1 LKNTYL
7 PHKIGLKGGV
17 IFHRIVP
24 TFKKL
29 KPSFQLF
36 LYSIVYT
43 FIKDFMEWDLKKI
56 RKAYELITKLQY
68 SWVVELVEYPNTVLP
83 KSSYVRKI
91 KDKSPILLAITD
103 G

>member
-1 LKNTYL
+1 
-7 PHKIGLKGGV
+7 
-17 IFHRIVP
+17 
-24 TFKKL
+24 
-29 KPSFQLF
+29 
-36 LYSIVYT
+36 
-43 FIKDFMEWDLKKI
+43 MEWDLKKI